1 MLLPLS
7 TPTLG
12 LLVRDK
18 QHTDSDILTVVFTS
32 GSTGTPKGVVTT
44 HQNFSSA
51 AIHQKEILNIRK
63 GTRVYD
69 FVSYNFDVSWS
80 NTLQTLICGGCL
92 CIPSEWERR
101 NDIPGSLNRMNCDYV
116 YFTPSV
122 ARSLQP
128 SSMPGIRTL
137 AMGGEPI
144 RTTDAERWTQAETI
158 IGIYGPAECAQ
169 ALSFVHLGKS
179 TPNNRVGHS
188 YGANTWLV
196 QPGRPDR
203 LAAIGAIGELLIE
216 GPTVSKGYFGNDDK
230 TNATYIKDPEW
241 LVRGIPGIKKGRR
254 GIFYKTGDLLSYN
267 SDGSLD
273 FIGRKDAMIKLRG
286 QRIELEE
293 VEYHVRASLKD
304 VGLFEGIA
312 AEIITPQNATNA
324 LLAVFCSLRKN
335 EHVDLDE
342 GNINSLLAQ
351 ALEGLE
357 ETLSQHLPQ

>member
-1 MLLPLS
+1 MEY
-7 TPTLG
+7 
-12 LLVRDK
+12 
-18 QHTDSDILTVVFTS
+18 TDFVIVVFTS

-51 AIHQKEILNIRK
+51 ATYQKGILNIRE

-122 ARSLQP
+122 ARSLHP

-144 RTTDAERWTQAETI
+144 RTSDAERWTQAETI

-169 ALSFVHLGKS
+169 ALSFVHLGRS

-188 YGANTWLV
+188 FGANTWLV
-196 QPGRPDR
+196 QPGRPDH
-203 LAAIGAIGELLIE
+203 LAAIGAVGELLIE
-216 GPTVSKGYFGNDDK
+216 GPTVSKGYFGNEEK
-230 TNATYIKDPEW
+230 TNAAYIQDPKW
-241 LVRGIPGIKKGRR
+241 LVRGGPGVKEGRR
-254 GIFYKTGDLLSYN
+254 GILYKTGDLLSYN
-267 SDGSLD
+267 SDGSLN
-273 FIGRKDAMIKLRG
+273 FIGRKDTMIKLRG

-293 VEYHVRASLKD
+293 VEYHVRANLTD
-304 VGLFEGIA
+304 AGLFDGIA
-312 AEIITPQNATNA
+312 AEIITPQNATSA
-324 LLAVFCSLRKN
+324 LLAVLFSLRRN
-335 EHVDLDE
+335 GPVDSKGE
-342 GNINSLLAQ
+342 NVNTLLTQ

-357 ETLSQHLPQ
+357 DSLSQCLPQ

>member
-1 MLLPLS
+1 M
-7 TPTLG
+7 
-12 LLVRDK
+12 
-18 QHTDSDILTVVFTS
+18 
-32 GSTGTPKGVVTT
+32 TT
-44 HQNFSSA
+44 HRNFASA
-51 AIHQKEILNIRK
+51 AIHQKEILNIRRC
-63 GTRVYD
+63 TRVYD

-101 NDIPGSLNRMNCDYV
+101 NDIPGSLNQMNCDYV

-122 ARSLQP
+122 ARSLEP

-144 RTTDAERWTQAETI
+144 CTTDAERWVQAETI

-169 ALSFVHLGKS
+169 ALSFVHLGKG

-188 YGANTWLV
+188 FGANTWLV

-203 LAAIGAIGELLIE
+203 LAAIGAVGELLIE

-230 TNATYIKDPEW
+230 TNASYLKDPEW
-241 LVRGIPGIKKGRR
+241 LVRGIPGVKEGRR
-254 GIFYKTGDLLSYN
+254 GTLYKTGDLLSYN

-273 FIGRKDAMIKLRG
+273 FIGRKDTMIKLRG

-293 VEYHVRASLKD
+293 VEYHVRASLND
-304 VGLFEGIA
+304 LSLFDGIA
-312 AEIITPQNATNA
+312 AEIITPGNATSA
-324 LLAVFCSLRKN
+324 LLAVFFSLRRN
-335 EHVDLDE
+335 ESM
-342 GNINSLLAQ
+342 NSDVENLNFLFAQ

-357 ETLSQHLPQ
+357 ETLSQKLPQ